1 MLIEGKLGLRYMS
14 VLSSIDTS
22 LFTTP
27 YSAAIEAN
35 SFQPVRPIDYTKRET
50 PNVAAEDPDT
60 PKVDLNNY
68 YSNVQSSDFNS
79 DVLSDV
85 VKAEQNFSDAVSS
98 ALANGYTPQD
108 AVNIQMAKAA
118 YAASMKVAE
127 AENSTFELLI

>member
-1 MLIEGKLGLRYMS
+1 MG

-22 LFTTP
+22 MFTTP
-27 YSAAIEAN
+27 YSASLDVNSLN
-35 SFQPVRPIDYTKRET
+35 SFQPVRAVDNVKYET
-50 PNVAAEDPDT
+50 PNVAAEDPST